1 MIHVYLSLWIMETR
15 PLTVSML
22 IFKPYEWSNQWL
34 VTFSAPKTKALIF
47 SSKPDKH
54 ENATVSL
61 NNTLIDEVQSHKHL
75 GITLSQNL
83 KWTHIDDICT

>member
-1 MIHVYLSLWIMETR
+1 MYNRDQAANYINADLQAIH
-15 PLTVSML
+15 
-22 IFKPYEWSNQWL
+22 EWSNQWL
-34 VTFSAPKTKALIF
+34 ATFSAPKTKALIF

-83 KWTHIDDICT
+83 KH